1 MKQHK
6 HRRHHAK
13 EQQQHTLFILCVP
26 VPLRMFALH
35 YCVIFSRF
43 TLSIRLLKKFA
54 YHGKRHR
61 KISPAA
67 LFGIL
72 FGKNLTS
79 SSLTL

>member
-1 MKQHK
+1 
-6 HRRHHAK
+6 
-13 EQQQHTLFILCVP
+13 
-26 VPLRMFALH
+26 
-35 YCVIFSRF
+35 
-43 TLSIRLLKKFA
+43 LSIRLLKKNA

-61 KISPAA
+61 NISPAA

>member
-1 MKQHK
+1 MKQHE

-13 EQQQHTLFILCVP
+13 GQQQHTLFILCVH

-43 TLSIRLLKKFA
+43 IFSIRLLKKFA
-54 YHGKRHR
+54 YHGKAPPED
-61 KISPAA
+61 ISGGA
-67 LFGIL
+67 FGIL